1 VFIIKHIYKMESQ
14 ASFEI
19 KADASASVEIKKTDA
34 SASVEIKKADASAD
48 ASASVDLPTQFN
60 NLNQIIN
67 IFKTQLNDIQNQV
80 KAIEKN
86 VKKEMKNSQQQ
97 SQAKEVK
104 KSTSIPIGFAKPV
117 KVSAEL
123 CIFMNRPVGSE
134 ISRVDATQY
143 LLKYIR
149 EHKLQE
155 MNERKKI
162 NPDETL
168 SKLLGRGFRPPTTTE
183 EGGEAGFER
192 AEPLGF
198 ERAHPLTYYNLQTYL
213 NDHFI

>member
-1 VFIIKHIYKMESQ
+1 MESH
-14 ASFEI
+14 ASVEIKADASIEIKADASIEI
-19 KADASASVEIKKTDA
+19 KADASASVEIKK
-34 SASVEIKKADASAD
+34 ADTSAD

-97 SQAKEVK
+97 SHAKEVK
-104 KSTSIPIGFAKPV
+104 KINSIPNGFARPS

-149 EHKLQE
+149 EHGLQE

-168 SKLLGRGFRPPTTTE
+168 SKLLERGGKPPTTIE
-183 EGGEAGFER
+183 EEGEAGFER
-192 AEPLGF
+192 APPF
-198 ERAHPLTYYNLQTYL
+198 TYYNLQTYL
-213 NDHFI
+213 NHHFI

>member
-1 VFIIKHIYKMESQ
+1 MESH
-14 ASFEI
+14 ASIEIKADASIEI
-19 KADASASVEIKKTDA
+19 KADASASAEIN
-34 SASVEIKKADASAD
+34 KADTSAD

-104 KSTSIPIGFAKPV
+104 KSTSIPIGFAKPT

-149 EHKLQE
+149 EHGLQE
-155 MNERKKI
+155 MTERKKI
-162 NPDETL
+162 KLDETL
-168 SKLLGRGFRPPTTTE
+168 SKLLGRGGKPPTTTE
-183 EGGEAGFER
+183 ECGEEGEAGIEM
-192 AEPLGF
+192 AEPSGF
-198 ERAHPLTYYNLQTYL
+198 IVVGERNPLTYYNLQTYL
-213 NDHFI
+213 NHHFI

>member
-1 VFIIKHIYKMESQ
+1 MESH
-14 ASFEI
+14 ASIEI
-19 KADASASVEIKKTDA
+19 KADA

-48 ASASVDLPTQFN
+48 ATVDLPTQFN

-86 VKKEMKNSQQQ
+86 VKKELKNSQQQ

-104 KSTSIPIGFAKPV
+104 KSTSIPIGFAKPA

-155 MNERKKI
+155 MTERKKI
-162 NPDETL
+162 KLDETL

-183 EGGEAGFER
+183 EGEAGIER

-198 ERAHPLTYYNLQTYL
+198 ERTEPFTYYNLQTYL
-213 NDHFI
+213 NHHFM

>member
-1 VFIIKHIYKMESQ
+1 MESNVSVQ
-14 ASFEI
+14 GVLPPN
-19 KADASASVEIKKTDA
+19 DNYASASA
-34 SASVEIKKADASAD
+34 EIKKADASAE
-48 ASASVDLPTQFN
+48 ASATIDLPTQFN

-86 VKKEMKNSQQQ
+86 VKKEMKNSQQ

-104 KSTSIPIGFAKPV
+104 KSTSTLPIGFAKPA
-117 KVSAEL
+117 KVSDEL

-134 ISRVDATQY
+134 ISRTDATQY

-149 EHKLQE
+149 THGLQE
-155 MNERKKI
+155 MDDRKKI
-162 NPDETL
+162 KLDETL
-168 SKLLGRGFRPPTTTE
+168 SKLWGFRPPTTRGFRPPTTIE
-183 EGGEAGFER
+183 EDGEAGIER

-198 ERAHPLTYYNLQTYL
+198 ERAEPFTYYNLQTYL
-213 NDHFI
+213 NYHFI